1 MTTTQSIEESNNII
15 RAAIKT
21 RMTNVAAGK
30 SHEQWYDPI
39 DAAEGALPVAEPEAA
54 DDTVTKPLAALAPPP
69 VPPATP
75 QSPKAAIKAAC
86 RPRPGSLAFMEVLEE
101 IREMHLKKSQDYGE
115 PVDALANIRFGAEV
129 VGVEPW
135 RGCVIRIADKMQ
147 RIRSYC
153 RDGKLANESFE
164 DALSDLASYAII
176 ALVMFREQKN
186 REQS

>member
-39 DAAEGALPVAEPEAA
+39 DAAEGALPVAQPEAG
-54 DDTVTKPLAALAPPP
+54 DDTVTEPPVALAPPP
-69 VPPATP
+69 APP
-75 QSPKAAIKAAC
+75 AAIKAAC